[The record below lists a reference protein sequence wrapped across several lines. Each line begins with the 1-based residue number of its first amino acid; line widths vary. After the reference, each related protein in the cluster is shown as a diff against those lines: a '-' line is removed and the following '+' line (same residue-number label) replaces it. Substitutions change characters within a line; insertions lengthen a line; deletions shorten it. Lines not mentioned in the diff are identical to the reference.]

1 MKKLTGE
8 ESVMSN
14 FFSDGLTIRQYYAGL
29 AMQSLIGQYEGKS
42 PDRFLFDINSLI
54 PQVALIYADALITEF
69 NKDATIE

>member
-54 PQVALIYADALITEF
+54 PLVAVVYANNLIAELNE
-69 NKDATIE
+69 DATTE